1 MPFGNPYL
9 PAKRPSSSS
18 GARHTNPINNNQDE
32 RLLRPKSAAAATP
45 SVVRVTTP
53 SVVRVSNIN
62 ESHIDSLSDP
72 TISQV
77 SNNRFIAEKLFE
89 GVDGGDVVSATPNSV
104 TASTSETLA
113 KLSFAEKLQV
123 MIMQM
128 NNAAVSE

>member
-45 SVVRVTTP
+45 SVVRVSTTTP
-53 SVVRVSNIN
+53 SNIN

-72 TISQV
+72 SISQV
-77 SNNRFIAEKLFE
+77 SNNRFIAEKLFISNE
-89 GVDGGDVVSATPNSV
+89 GMDGGDVVSVTPNSV